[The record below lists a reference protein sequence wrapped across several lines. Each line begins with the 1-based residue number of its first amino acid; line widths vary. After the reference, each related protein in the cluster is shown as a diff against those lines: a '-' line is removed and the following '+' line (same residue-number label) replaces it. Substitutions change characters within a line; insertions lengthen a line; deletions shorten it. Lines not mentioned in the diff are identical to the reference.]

1 MFLSHPVS
9 FEVRNKVRYVCSL
22 CKQEILPPCDLDFIG
37 DVSNR
42 GGGEKKRRREWRR
55 EGEKACSFRS
65 SRLTNGADAHLC
77 PAPFAF
83 FPPPPFFFSSSSYLS
98 LSPSSCQVLRPLL
111 VACSR
116 TFAFVPRVPLYYT
129 HILGFIDS
137 DLPPPPS
144 RLPLA
149 VASNRTRGKIL

>member
-1 MFLSHPVS
+1 M
-9 FEVRNKVRYVCSL
+9 CSL

-83 FPPPPFFFSSSSYLS
+83 FPPPSLFFFFFLLPVPLPLFLPGSTSSPRGMQSH
-98 LSPSSCQVLRPLL
+98 VRLR
-111 VACSR
+111 ASR
-116 TFAFVPRVPLYYT
+116 TPILYT
-129 HILGFIDS
+129 HSRIHRFRS
-137 DLPPPPS
+137 PPPPPPAFHLLS
-144 RLPLA
+144 RAIVREEKYFNAPIIFTT
-149 VASNRTRGKIL
+149 SRS

>member
-83 FPPPPFFFSSSSYLS
+83 FPPPPFFFLLPLTCPSPPLPARFYVLSSWHAVAR
-98 LSPSSCQVLRPLL
+98 SPSCLAYPYTIH
-111 VACSR
+111 
-116 TFAFVPRVPLYYT
+116 TFS
-129 HILGFIDS
+129 DS
-137 DLPPPPS
+137 SIPISPPPPS